1 MYHGEVE
8 DELDEYRIIIM
19 DSYHVALS
27 EKPDQRQHCKSLH
40 KDIHTHTH
48 KRGRAKTNKKLHL
61 NCCSWPL
68 SAWKE
73 WKRNWKDK
81 VRIERSQKMS
91 FSHSSCLRITNNVS
105 YNASKPPHVAL
116 DNRDNDSF
124 TKWGHITSL
133 QHRPHLG
140 CLQIS
145 HYKPQESDM
154 TKGNCKYS
162 HLFHI

>member
-1 MYHGEVE
+1 MSIKLLLWTHIT
-8 DELDEYRIIIM
+8 L
-19 DSYHVALS
+19 LFL
-27 EKPDQRQHCKSLH
+27 KDQINDNIVNLCIKT
-40 KDIHTHTH
+40 HTHTNEEEP
-48 KRGRAKTNKKLHL
+48 KKKKKLHL

-124 TKWGHITSL
+124 TKWGHTTSL

-162 HLFHI
+162 HLFHL

>member
-1 MYHGEVE
+1 MSI
-8 DELDEYRIIIM
+8 ELLLWTHITLLFLKNQINDNIVNLCI
-19 DSYHVALS
+19 
-27 EKPDQRQHCKSLH
+27 KT
-40 KDIHTHTH
+40 HTHTNEEEP
-48 KRGRAKTNKKLHL
+48 KKKKKLHL

-124 TKWGHITSL
+124 TKWGHTTSL

-162 HLFHI
+162 HLFHL